1 MAYLFKFAMNGIA
14 WSIQQA
20 KSRSRGFFMV
30 IACLILPFFDAYL
43 AYYAKDTYSYL
54 TDVPELQINLMPSFL
69 LWTIFGSAIMTVV
82 IAVIGYFAVIAES
95 NFMVRGFCYIKFF
108 QFCTVVAL
116 IVCLTINLVRFD
128 NLTGFGVSAY
138 LDDNWPRIMKLIDM
152 V

>member
-1 MAYLFKFAMNGIA
+1 
-14 WSIQQA
+14 
-20 KSRSRGFFMV
+20 
-30 IACLILPFFDAYL
+30 
-43 AYYAKDTYSYL
+43 
-54 TDVPELQINLMPSFL
+54 MPSFL

-82 IAVIGYFAVIAES
+82 MAVIGYFAVIAES